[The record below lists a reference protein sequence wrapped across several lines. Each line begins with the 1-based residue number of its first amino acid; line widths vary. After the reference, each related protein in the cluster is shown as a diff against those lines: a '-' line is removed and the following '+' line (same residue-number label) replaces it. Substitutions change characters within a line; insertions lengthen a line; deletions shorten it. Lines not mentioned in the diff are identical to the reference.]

1 MRVLKNWDF
10 SKLKIQFKNA
20 KKGQFNYME
29 QSNKPVSVW
38 TRSWR
43 VQGQNISVP
52 GFGYEYKYDRR
63 VETMA
68 LVPEQMRGFCSLK
81 NSFWLREANDGE

>member
-1 MRVLKNWDF
+1 M
-10 SKLKIQFKNA
+10 
-20 KKGQFNYME
+20 
-29 QSNKPVSVW
+29 
-38 TRSWR
+38 
-43 VQGQNISVP
+43 P